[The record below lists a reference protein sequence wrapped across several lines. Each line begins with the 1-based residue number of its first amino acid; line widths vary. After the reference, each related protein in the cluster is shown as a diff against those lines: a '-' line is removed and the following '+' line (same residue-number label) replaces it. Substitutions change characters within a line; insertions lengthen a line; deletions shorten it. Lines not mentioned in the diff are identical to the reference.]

1 VRSPPTRL
9 RSRPIPTSGRPTW
22 PADNSYL
29 AERRFPEA
37 IAAFQKGR
45 SLAPEATINL
55 SGLAAAYAKS
65 GNRPEAVKILAQMIQ
80 MSSQQYVAPFDIAV
94 VYDSLGDTGLALDWL
109 EKAAKDQSEMMLFL
123 KIYPPIADLR
133 GNPRFENLVH
143 RVGITLN

>member
-1 VRSPPTRL
+1 
-9 RSRPIPTSGRPTW
+9 
-22 PADNSYL
+22 
-29 AERRFPEA
+29 
-37 IAAFQKGR
+37 
-45 SLAPEATINL
+45 
-55 SGLAAAYAKS
+55 
-65 GNRPEAVKILAQMIQ
+65 MIQ